1 MSQSGPWCCKFESQA
16 QFNHLV
22 KFRCLRFWRSAG
34 SLLVR
39 FGDQPGN
46 EAKPVVLSAVSFS
59 PRDEGRRWGG
69 SRVLPPPGG
78 GTTGP
83 RSQAWWPRSGRGGW
97 WWQKTLLGLLCPSP
111 AFQEERPDV

>member
-1 MSQSGPWCCKFESQA
+1 MSQSGPWCCKFDSPA

-22 KFRCLRFWRSAG
+22 KFRCLRFWRPAG

-39 FGDQPGN
+39 FGDQPGK
-46 EAKPVVLSAVSFS
+46 EAKPVVPSAVPFS
-59 PRDEGRRWGG
+59 PRDEGRRRRRRGG

-83 RSQAWWPRSGRGGW
+83 RSQAWWPRSGRGG
-97 WWQKTLLGLLCPSP
+97 GGGRRR
-111 AFQEERPDV
+111 F